1 MKRTRVLLADD
12 HVATTQLWRELIE
25 PEFQVVGMVDGG
37 AALVDA
43 CERLQPDA
51 IVTDVTMP
59 GMSGIAAAEIILRRS
74 PAARIVFATVH
85 ADEAMLRK
93 CLAVGGFGYVLK
105 VRVGEDL
112 VPAIRAALRGEL
124 LISPFPGWRE
134 GAIEGSD
141 DGDPAAR
148 SGQRQEQ
155 PGH

>member
-12 HVATTQLWRELIE
+12 HPATTQLWRELIE

-43 CERLQPDA
+43 CDRLQPDA

-59 GMSGIAAAEIILRRS
+59 GMSGIAAAETILRRS

-112 VPAIRAALRGEL
+112 APALRAALRGEL

-141 DGDPAAR
+141 DGDPETR
-148 SGQRQEQ
+148 SGQRQERA
-155 PGH
+155 